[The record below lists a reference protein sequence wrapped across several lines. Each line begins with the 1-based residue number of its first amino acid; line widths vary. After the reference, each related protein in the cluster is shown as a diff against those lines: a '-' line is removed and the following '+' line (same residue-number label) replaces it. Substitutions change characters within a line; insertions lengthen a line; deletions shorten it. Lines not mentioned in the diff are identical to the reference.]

1 MIWLLKQF
9 HNAVIEKLGD
19 IDAEEFMRFLKLVDL
34 YARVETLRFLLILL
48 SHARRNGLDIETME
62 NIIGD
67 LISDFDSEIDYEI
80 ITMPIFEHYY
90 KLVKEKE
97 EKEEVGSK
105 PAGA

>member
-9 HNAVIEKLGD
+9 HNAVLEKLGD

-48 SHARRNGLDIETME
+48 SRARKNGLDIKSLE
-62 NIIGD
+62 NIIVDMIG
-67 LISDFDSEIDYEI
+67 DFDNEIDCEI
-80 ITMPIFEHYY
+80 IAMPFFEYYY